1 MATRFTGLMGVKLK
15 KVYPTTVEN
24 PMDELMK
31 LYIEQARTRLC
42 RYPESNASTTLKVA
56 YTAMHGVGHA
66 FLSRLFA
73 ASQHKEY
80 IPVQAQLLPDPEFP
94 TLAFPNPEEGKGAL
108 QLAMETAKANGAR
121 LILTNDPNADR
132 LAVAERD
139 PNSES
144 GWRIFTGNEI
154 GLLLGCWELEQY
166 QRLHPDCD
174 RKQLYFV
181 ASTRSSKMLRAVA
194 QAEGLNFEETLTGFK
209 WMGNKTAELRDA
221 GKIVLLSFEEA
232 IGFLEAT
239 KNTTVGE
246 HLDALY
252 ERYGYFLTQNHY
264 VKCNGPVTIRA
275 IFECL
280 RNGGRYW
287 ESCGFAIT
295 HVRDLTTGYDSS
307 QPDKRAV
314 FPVSSSTVMITYP
327 FANGCVATLRT
338 SGTEPKLKYY
348 VELAARVG

>member
-1 MATRFTGLMGVKLK
+1 MDNGYKLK

-56 YTAMHGVGHA
+56 YTAMHGVRHA

-73 ASQHKEY
+73 AFQHKEY

-221 GKIVLLSFEEA
+221 DKDGIVAAAVFTEWRFSLKRRKIRQWASISMPSMSA
-232 IGFLEAT
+232 
-239 KNTTVGE
+239 N
-246 HLDALY
+246 
-252 ERYGYFLTQNHY
+252 GYFLTQNHY

-327 FANGCVATLRT
+327 FANGCVATLHT
-338 SGTEPKLKYY
+338 SGTEPKLKHY